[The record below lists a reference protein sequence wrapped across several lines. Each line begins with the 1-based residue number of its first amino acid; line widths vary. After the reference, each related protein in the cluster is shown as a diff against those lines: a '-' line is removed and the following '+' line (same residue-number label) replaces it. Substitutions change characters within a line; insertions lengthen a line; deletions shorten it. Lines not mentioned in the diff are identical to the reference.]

1 MAVKLPPDTY
11 VNQVLTLKGTKD
23 NVYSRVDG
31 SLVGYVKD
39 GKFIQTIDELPKVT
53 PKKKPVVD
61 KEFSANIKKI
71 SALNAIPA
79 LEQDAEY
86 YKNEAEDIN
95 NSPAERAQ
103 ALAKYNALQAEI
115 AAKQKEAGQADTVV
129 EGFKQKSKATDAR
142 KRTEEIKGEYAK
154 LEEQLNLVLDPTS
167 DKAGQIKNKMNKLI
181 EEFRGAYSTVVNTP
195 ISLTAARLQMRG
207 QTPEVGATQT
217 AAPTA
222 VNPAVSAGFP
232 PSAQQQPAA
241 AGTATSTK
249 DSLTKK
255 PLPSPSGQIKP
266 KAGTPVATAQTPA
279 VAPGGGFTDSQNAAR
294 LAAPGGDSTGVK
306 TPLDTLLAKTEF
318 WYDLPDYIFKLDP
331 KLGELLVEAVAGGW
345 DDAKFLAKAKL
356 TPWWQKNASTVRTR
370 IVEREKY
377 NDLKKAGEDVS
388 KSDYGLYLS
397 KQMRAVKAQAKEIA
411 GVTLTDE
418 QAQSIAQKIYDGF
431 LDDDPLAINALITPF
446 IGKVTSIAG
455 NGLKTTG
462 YSGQALLNYRTLQD
476 VAKKN
481 GFTIKD
487 ILPNVSALTAGG
499 DLETAVLRGLAD
511 GSLDINRIAQD
522 ARALAAQGQ
531 PQYVRNLLAQNYDLE
546 DIYAP
551 YRNTMAGTLELQPDE
566 IDLNDPTLRMAITD
580 KGDMNLYDFKKAL
593 RQDNRWQ
600 YTGAAKEEVSNAA
613 LGVLRDFG
621 FQG

>member
-103 ALAKYNALQAEI
+103 ALAKYNALQTEI
-115 AAKQKEAGQADTVV
+115 AAKQKEAGQADIVV

-142 KRTEEIKGEYAK
+142 KRTEEIKSEYAK

-181 EEFRGAYSTVVNTP
+181 EEFRGTYSTVVNTP
-195 ISLTAARLQMRG
+195 ISLTAARLQIKG
-207 QTPEVGATQT
+207 QTPQV
-217 AAPTA
+217 
-222 VNPAVSAGFP
+222 
-232 PSAQQQPAA
+232 PS
-241 AGTATSTK
+241 
-249 DSLTKK
+249 
-255 PLPSPSGQIKP
+255 
-266 KAGTPVATAQTPA
+266 AQTPA
-279 VAPGGGFTDSQNAAR
+279 PTAQAVTGPTGTPVQTPAPTATATPAVTPKPKVIGSAAGGTKSGTGLVTAGKGATVQTPVVAPGGGFTDSQNAAR
-294 LAAPGGDSTGVK
+294 LAATGGDSTGVK

-318 WYDLPDYIFKLDP
+318 WYDLPDYIFKLDT

-446 IGKVTSIAG
+446 IGKVTSIVG

-487 ILPNVSALTAGG
+487 ILPNISALTAGG

-522 ARALAAQGQ
+522 ARSLAATGQ
-531 PQYVRNLLAQNYDLE
+531 PQYVRDLLAQNYDLE

-566 IDLNDPTLRMAITD
+566 IDLNDPTLRMAISD

>member
-23 NVYSRVDG
+23 NVYSKVDG

-95 NSPAERAQ
+95 NSAGERAQ

-115 AAKQKEAGQADTVV
+115 AAKQKEAGQAGTVV

-142 KRTEEIKGEYAK
+142 KRTEEIKDEYAK

-181 EEFRGAYSTVVNTP
+181 EEFRGTYSTVVNTP
-195 ISLTAARLQMRG
+195 ISLTAARLQIKG
-207 QTPEVGATQT
+207 QTPQV
-217 AAPTA
+217 
-222 VNPAVSAGFP
+222 
-232 PSAQQQPAA
+232 PS
-241 AGTATSTK
+241 
-249 DSLTKK
+249 
-255 PLPSPSGQIKP
+255 
-266 KAGTPVATAQTPA
+266 AQTPA
-279 VAPGGGFTDSQNAAR
+279 PTAQAATGPTGTPVQTSAPTATATPTVTPKPKVIGSTASGTTSGTRSGTTGKGATVQTSAVAPSGGFTDSQNAAR
-294 LAAPGGDSTGVK
+294 LANPGGDSTGVK

-522 ARALAAQGQ
+522 ARALAATGQ
-531 PQYVRNLLAQNYDLE
+531 PQYVRDLLAQNYDLE

-551 YRNTMAGTLELQPDE
+551 YRNTMAGTLELQPDQ

-580 KGDMNLYDFKKAL
+580 KGDMNMYDFKKAL
-593 RQDNRWQ
+593 RQDSRWQ
-600 YTGAAKEEVSNAA
+600 YTGSAKEEVSNAA

>member
-103 ALAKYNALQAEI
+103 ALAKYNALQTEI
-115 AAKQKEAGQADTVV
+115 AAKQKEAGQADIVV

-142 KRTEEIKGEYAK
+142 KRTEEIKSEYAK

-181 EEFRGAYSTVVNTP
+181 EEFRGTYSTVVNTP
-195 ISLTAARLQMRG
+195 ISLTAARLQIKG
-207 QTPEVGATQT
+207 QTPQVPSAQT
-217 AAPTA
+217 PAPTA
-222 VNPAVSAGFP
+222 QAVTGP
-232 PSAQQQPAA
+232 
-241 AGTATSTK
+241 T
-249 DSLTKK
+249 
-255 PLPSPSGQIKP
+255 
-266 KAGTPVATAQTPA
+266 GTPVQTPASTATATPAVTPKPKVIDSAAGGTKSGTGLVTAGKGATVQTSA

-294 LAAPGGDSTGVK
+294 LAATGGDSTGVK

-318 WYDLPDYIFKLDP
+318 WYDLPDYIFKLDT

-446 IGKVTSIAG
+446 IGKVTSIVG

-487 ILPNVSALTAGG
+487 ILPNISALTAGG

-522 ARALAAQGQ
+522 ARSLAATGQ
-531 PQYVRNLLAQNYDLE
+531 PQYVRDLLAQNYDLE

-566 IDLNDPTLRMAITD
+566 IDLNDPTLRMAISD

-593 RQDNRWQ
+593 RQDSRWQ

-613 LGVLRDFG
+613 LKVLQDFG

>member
-103 ALAKYNALQAEI
+103 ALAKYNALQTEI
-115 AAKQKEAGQADTVV
+115 AAKQKEAGQADIVV

-181 EEFRGAYSTVVNTP
+181 EEFRGTYSTVVNTP
-195 ISLTAARLQMRG
+195 ISLTAARLQIKG
-207 QTPEVGATQT
+207 QTPQVPSAQT
-217 AAPTA
+217 PAPTA
-222 VNPAVSAGFP
+222 QAVTGP
-232 PSAQQQPAA
+232 
-241 AGTATSTK
+241 T
-249 DSLTKK
+249 
-255 PLPSPSGQIKP
+255 
-266 KAGTPVATAQTPA
+266 GTPVQTPAPTPTATPAVTPKPKVIGSAAGGTTSGTESGPAGKGATVQTPA

-294 LAAPGGDSTGVK
+294 LAATGGDSTGVK

-446 IGKVTSIAG
+446 IGKVTSIVG

-487 ILPNVSALTAGG
+487 ILPNISALTAGG

-522 ARALAAQGQ
+522 ARSLAATGQ
-531 PQYVRNLLAQNYDLE
+531 PQYVRDLLAQNYDLE

-566 IDLNDPTLRMAITD
+566 IDLNDPTIRMAISD
-580 KGDMNLYDFKKAL
+580 KGDMNLYHFKKAL
-593 RQDNRWQ
+593 RQDSRWQ